1 VLKKEPRDWWLKHI
15 QELMKIKVN
24 NKDININ
31 SFTDK
36 EVYPYKKEEA
46 YHTIKK
52 LVIYKCYVDIYARII
67 SKRYKNF
74 YYFDLFAGSGIVQV
88 SIGNINLNL
97 FGSALISVLKPIRR
111 FTKYVY
117 VEVEEKK
124 YNSLKYLLRRIK
136 EDYIKDLDYQ
146 PINVDMNNINAYHD
160 FFDQC
165 EHALVV
171 VDPEGLE
178 PKWATMEKIL
188 KHNCDVLIT
197 YMEEGIQRVIG
208 KAKNNPKDKET
219 LENFLGSIIDPNRIT
234 PEEFK
239 EKYIEQIERTG
250 KKVIKTIEARS
261 KQYSYDIIIATRE
274 TKGGNPWLRFVED
287 LRKKL
292 EIKDETLKAIIE
304 QLLGKQSTFNN
315 YPQQNNE
322 KA

>member
-1 VLKKEPRDWWLKHI
+1 MLKKEPRDWWLKHI

-74 YYFDLFAGSGIVQV
+74 YYFDLFADSGIVQV

>member
-1 VLKKEPRDWWLKHI
+1 VQKEKLRDWWLKHI
-15 QELMKIKVN
+15 QELMKIKIN

-31 SFTDK
+31 SFIDK

-52 LVIYKCYVDIYARII
+52 LVIYKYYVDIYTRII
-67 SKRYKNF
+67 SKHYKNF
-74 YYFDLFAGSGIVQV
+74 YYFDLFAGSGIVQI
-88 SIGNINLNL
+88 SIENVNLNL
-97 FGSALISVLKPIRR
+97 FGSALISVLKPIKR
-111 FTKYVY
+111 FNKYVY
-117 VEVEEKK
+117 VEIDEKK

-136 EDYIKDLDYQ
+136 ENYIKDLDYQ
-146 PINVDMNNINAYHD
+146 LLNVDMNNINAYHD
-160 FFDQC
+160 FFNQC

-178 PKWATMEKIL
+178 PEWTTMEKIL

-208 KAKNNPKDKET
+208 KAKNNPKGKET
-219 LENFLGSIIDPNRIT
+219 PENFLGSNIDPDRIT

-239 EKYIEQIERTG
+239 EKYIEQIRKTG
-250 KKVIKTIEARS
+250 KEAIKTIEAKS
-261 KQYSYDIIIATRE
+261 KQYSYDIIIATKE
-274 TKGGNPWLRFVED
+274 TRGKNPWLRFVEE

-292 EIKDETLKAIIE
+292 DIKDETLKAIIE
-304 QLLGKQSTFNN
+304 QLLGKQRTFNN
-315 YPQQNNE
+315 YPHQNNG